1 MIFAE
6 GRSNKNVGAIAS
18 YLADELK
25 NAGVKQVNI
34 EGLEKSEWVL
44 IEADGIFVH
53 LLHPEIRQYYKI
65 EELWEARIKGM
76 KKGQS

>member
-34 EGLEKSEWVL
+34 EGLEK
-44 IEADGIFVH
+44 IRMGINRSRWYFCTFVTS
-53 LLHPEIRQYYKI
+53 RD
-65 EELWEARIKGM
+65 
-76 KKGQS
+76 